1 MKREKLIAF
10 SKLLNR
16 VKFQNIWNS
25 DTFATCAEKTEGV
38 SKSEAIRF
46 HKALVQL
53 GYLIKNGRVFNPI
66 FDTKIWHDD
75 DFRLNIIKNILDD
88 QPVIQK
94 RGRVKGKIY
103 NQPKAAEAEVKV
115 ESDNPLKTIP
125 PGDLVNELRRRGFDV
140 TCKRSV
146 TITEEL

>member
-10 SKLLNR
+10 GKLLNR

-25 DTFATCAEKTEGV
+25 DTFAACAEKTEGV

-46 HKALVQL
+46 YKALVEL
-53 GYLIKNGRVFNPI
+53 GYLIKSGRIFKPV
-66 FDTKIWHDD
+66 FDTKIWSDE
-75 DFRLNIIKNILDD
+75 DFRLNIIKNILQD

-94 RGRVKGKIY
+94 RGRVKGKVY
-103 NQPKAAEAEVKV
+103 DQPKEEIIEVANPVNPLESFAAE
-115 ESDNPLKTIP
+115 
-125 PGDLVNELRRRGFDV
+125 DLVKELRSRGFEV

-146 TITEEL
+146 TVVEEL

>member
-38 SKSEAIRF
+38 SKSEGIRF
-46 HKALVQL
+46 YKALVEL
-53 GYLIKNGRVFNPI
+53 GYLIKSGRVFTPV

-75 DFRLNIIKNILDD
+75 DFRLNIIKNILED

-103 NQPKAAEAEVKV
+103 NQPKEEILEVANPVNPLESIAAE
-115 ESDNPLKTIP
+115 
-125 PGDLVNELRRRGFDV
+125 DLVMELRSRGFEV
-140 TCKRSV
+140 TCERSV
-146 TITEEL
+146 TVVEKL